1 MEENNREGNE
11 LNDKST
17 EYKVG
22 YSFGSIA
29 AYIVGGSILA
39 VFVVSILKLLMW
51 IWAL

>member
-1 MEENNREGNE
+1 MNEENKDLE
-11 LNDKST
+11 DKSI
-17 EYKVG
+17 EYKIG

-39 VFVVSILKLLMW
+39 VFIVSVLKLLMW